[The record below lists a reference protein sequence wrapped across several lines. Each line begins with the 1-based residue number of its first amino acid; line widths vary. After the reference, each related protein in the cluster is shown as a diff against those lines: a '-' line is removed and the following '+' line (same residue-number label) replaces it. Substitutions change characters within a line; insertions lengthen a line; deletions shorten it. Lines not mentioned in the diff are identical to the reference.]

1 MRKIT
6 SELIKN
12 VTEFQLIYVYKYIY
26 AHTHTHTHIYIYM
39 QISQKDIFLA
49 IKATMIKGELQLKT

>member
-12 VTEFQLIYVYKYIY
+12 VTEIQLIDAYKYIY
-26 AHTHTHTHIYIYM
+26 AHTYIYM
-39 QISQKDIFLA
+39 QICQKDIFLA
-49 IKATMIKGELQLKT
+49 IKATMIKGELQLKA

>member
-1 MRKIT
+1 MRKIPV
-6 SELIKN
+6 IKN
-12 VTEFQLIYVYKYIY
+12 VTEIQFIYAYKYIY
-26 AHTHTHTHIYIYM
+26 AHTHIYIYM